1 MRDWECHIS
10 LLKSA
15 INTLVQNL
23 RLDLLEVESHPS
35 CQRLAAFTAL
45 GVSPL
50 LAVSLAIFIL
60 AWFLAYDC
68 FGRQVWY
75 DVVPHAL
82 ISLVLFGNAGTL
94 AAPDPA
100 GVVLP
105 RPLFG
110 RNKRQKRTS
119 VGDFGFETCGGDG
132 MSEGNLRL
140 NLNIVLGLLFGGK
153 DRYNDRFC

>member
-50 LAVSLAIFIL
+50 LAVSLAVLML

-68 FGRQVWY
+68 FVRQVWY

-82 ISLVLFGNAGTL
+82 TFLILFGNAGTL
-94 AAPDPA
+94 AAP
-100 GVVLP
+100 GVFSAVLP
-105 RPLFG
+105 RPPPWQN
-110 RNKRQKRTS
+110 RR
-119 VGDFGFETCGGDG
+119 
-132 MSEGNLRL
+132 
-140 NLNIVLGLLFGGK
+140 
-153 DRYNDRFC
+153 